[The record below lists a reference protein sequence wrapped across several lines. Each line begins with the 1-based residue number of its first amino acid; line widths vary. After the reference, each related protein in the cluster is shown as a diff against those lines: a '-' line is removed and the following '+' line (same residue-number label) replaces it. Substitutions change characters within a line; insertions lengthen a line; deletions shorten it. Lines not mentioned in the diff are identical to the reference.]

1 MFRLQTKANLITPCN
16 GKPLIAATQD
26 FITASFLTSRR
37 GVFFTR
43 QQFSQVISHFSTGQ
57 LNIDLPKPCIIKAR
71 PHWLVGRPAQS

>member
-1 MFRLQTKANLITPCN
+1 MQTKANLITPCN

-43 QQFSQVISHFSTGQ
+43 QQFVQVVSHFTTGEW
-57 LNIDLPKPCIIKAR
+57 NVDLPKPCIIKVR
-71 PHWLVGRPAQS
+71 FDWPIMK